1 MSSERALLAV
11 GSTAWDANDASGR
24 SEAHLAGGKA
34 AADGPE
40 CVVPNAVQGSVG
52 TADAAVAVLNAEG
65 AVVGWSQAAERLVGY
80 SATEVVGRPAAIM
93 LLPAGDVAK
102 ASVFA
107 AGCRARGGW
116 SGVAALRHRDG
127 RRLDVSLR
135 VSPWSVPDGG
145 AHWLILATDMA
156 TVSLGAAGGSVLE
169 SLLTRAP
176 TRIVVRDL
184 ELRCTWVNDT
194 LDFQDGIP
202 REQRLGRRLP
212 ETLPGAEAEAAEKV
226 MRRVLESGTPAV
238 DHDFRMRL
246 PADRRRDRAFSVSI
260 FRLEDAD
267 GHAFGVCAMWVDVTD
282 REQARER
289 LAILSEASTRIG
301 STLDV
306 MRTSQEL
313 ADFAVPRLA
322 DFVAVDLTESI
333 PLGEEPLARL
343 GLTGPYIP
351 AFRRAGLA
359 SIRSGAPDAWCARGE
374 TVFVPPTSP
383 YTRVLSTGKPY
394 LAPVL
399 DTSRGTWLDEDP
411 ARAELMRK
419 YGMHSAM
426 VVPIHARG
434 TVLGI
439 AVFTRSEDPVPFV
452 EDDLI
457 LAEELVARAA
467 LSLDNAN
474 RYTRER
480 TAALALQR
488 NLLPQ
493 RLTGGS
499 AVEVASRYLPAD
511 IHHGAGGDWF
521 DVIPLSGARVALVV
535 GDVVGH
541 GINAAATM
549 GRLRTA
555 VHTLADMDLPP
566 DELLAHLDD
575 LVSRL
580 TEEDADTKDL
590 ATAVVGATCL
600 YAVYDPVTRRCT
612 MARAGH
618 PPPAI
623 VDPHGHVTF
632 PDLPTGTPLGL
643 AMVPFESV
651 ELELPEGSTLAFY
664 TDGLIETRD
673 QDIDTGMHRL
683 AAVLAHP
690 PIPLED
696 LCTTV
701 LDTLPTREPSDDV
714 TLLLARTRTLSPNQ
728 VVSWDL
734 PTDPAVVSTA
744 RTLAVD
750 QLIQWGL
757 PDLAPTTEL
766 IVSELV
772 TNAIRHATGPIRL
785 RLIRHQNLTCEVS
798 DTSNSL
804 PRLRHART
812 TDESGRGLFLVT
824 QLSHRRGT
832 RYTPDGKTVWAEQEL
847 PPALGLTRK

>member
-1 MSSERALLAV
+1 MVDS
-11 GSTAWDANDASGR
+11 
-24 SEAHLAGGKA
+24 
-34 AADGPE
+34 PE
-40 CVVPNAVQGSVG
+40 DVVPNAARGSMEMTGAAIAVVD
-52 TADAAVAVLNAEG
+52 ADG
-65 AVVGWSQAAERLVGY
+65 MVVGWTQAAERLVGY
-80 SATEVVGRPAAIM
+80 SAAEVVGRPAAVM
-93 LLPAGDVAK
+93 LPSAEDRAK
-102 ASVFA
+102 ASAFA
-107 AGCRARGGW
+107 RRCRARGRW
-116 SGVAALRHRDG
+116 SGLAALRHRDG

-135 VSPWSVPDGG
+135 VSPLSGQDGR
-145 AHWLILATDMA
+145 AQWLVSATGMA
-156 TVSLGAAGGSVLE
+156 TVSSWAANGSVLE

-176 TRIVVRDL
+176 IGIGVRDL
-184 ELRCTWVNDT
+184 QLRCTWVNDT
-194 LDFQDGIP
+194 MEVQDGIP
-202 REQRLGRRLP
+202 REERLGRRLA
-212 ETLPGAEAEAAEKV
+212 EVLPGGESQGEAEACEGV
-226 MRRVLESGTPAV
+226 MRRVLNSGTPAV
-238 DHDFRMRL
+238 DHPYRAWP
-246 PADRRRDRAFSVSI
+246 PADRHREHAFSVSF
-260 FRLEDAD
+260 FRIEDAD
-267 GHAFGVCAMWVDVTD
+267 GHALGVCIMSVDVTS
-282 REQARER
+282 RQRARER
-289 LAILSEASTRIG
+289 LAVLSEASTRIG

-306 MRTSQEL
+306 MRTGQEL
-313 ADFAVPRLA
+313 ADLAVPLLA
-322 DFVAVDLTESI
+322 DIVTVDLAESV

-343 GLTGPYIP
+343 GPDAGRIP

-359 SIRSGAPDAWCARGE
+359 SIRPGAPDAWWTRGE

-383 YTRVLSTGKPY
+383 FLRVLSSGKSH
-394 LAPVL
+394 LEPVI
-399 DTSRGTWLDEDP
+399 DTSPGTWFDHHP
-411 ARAELMRK
+411 ARAEKIREC
-419 YGMHSAM
+419 GIHSWM
-426 VVPIHARG
+426 IVPIHARG

-439 AVFTRSEDPVPFV
+439 AVFVRTEDPVPF
-452 EDDLI
+452 EQDDLL
-457 LAEELVARAA
+457 LAEELVTRAA

-480 TAALALQR
+480 AAALALQR

-493 RLTGGS
+493 HLTGGS

-511 IHHGAGGDWF
+511 LHYGAGGDWF

-575 LVSRL
+575 LAIRL
-580 TEEDADTKDL
+580 IEEDADAKDKEGI
-590 ATAVVGATCL
+590 AAAVLGVTCL

-632 PDLPTGTPLGL
+632 PDLPAGTPLGL
-643 AMVPFESV
+643 GMVPFESV
-651 ELELPEGSTLAFY
+651 ELELPEGSVLAFY
-664 TDGLIETRD
+664 TDGLVESRD

-683 AAVLAHP
+683 ATALAHP
-690 PIPLED
+690 RLPLED
-696 LCTTV
+696 LCSAL
-701 LDTLPTREPSDDV
+701 LDTLPAAAPYDDV
-714 TLLLARTRTLSPNQ
+714 TLLLARTRTLSPDQ

-744 RTLAVD
+744 RSLALR
-750 QLIQWGL
+750 QLTQWAL
-757 PDLAPTTEL
+757 QELVTTTEL

-772 TNAIRHATGPIRL
+772 TNAIRHGTGPIRL
-785 RLIRHQNLTCEVS
+785 RLIRHQLLTCEVS

-812 TDESGRGLFLVT
+812 TDESGRGLFLIA

-832 RYTPDGKTVWAEQEL
+832 RHTTDGKTVWAEQEL
-847 PPALGLTRK
+847 PPGT